1 MNAMRNRNRRW
12 LGVTLTAAALLV
24 LAPVADAAIDGI
36 SDPTPGS
43 ASFDF
48 TAKEGYVTTPDGGSI
63 YCWGYADDG
72 GSFGGVMQY
81 PGPTLIL
88 NQGDT
93 VTITLTSEIPDLST
107 PEVDYFPVSIIFPG
121 LAASASGGTCPT
133 GDDCVLTLE
142 STGPADIVTYT
153 FTADS
158 PGTYLYHS
166 GTDPKLQVEMGLLGV
181 IVVRPSAVP
190 TGGAPGTTAAEY
202 AYDHKD
208 SYFGHEYLFLH
219 TEMDPRVHQYYE
231 FGQPAGMDWDNTDWW
246 PVYWFFNGRAAP
258 DDLLASYATWLP
270 HQPYNLIPRGH
281 PGDKILM
288 RVVGGGRESHPFHHH
303 GDHALLIAR
312 DGQLLDGDSLTPE
325 LDLAYEEFTI
335 LVNPGQT
342 VDAIFDW
349 TGEKMGWD
357 IYGTVASGMP
367 AHDCID
373 TLPNDPA
380 AGCLSPEELAAI
392 DPDGL
397 CGCDCYADDPEIDPL
412 ATCDFAGPTPCY
424 PFEWCADHGKEI
436 PVLLPETQNLAFG
449 AWWSGSPYLGTGGT
463 LPPGE
468 GGLNP
473 NSAYP
478 FMWHSHTEK
487 ELTNNDIYPGGLL
500 TMFFLE
506 PHGVPID

>member
-24 LAPVADAAIDGI
+24 LAPIADAAIDGI

-63 YCWGYADDG
+63 YCWGYSDDG
-72 GSFGGVMQY
+72 ESFGGVMQY

-107 PEVDYFPVSIIFPG
+107 PAEDYFPVSIIFPG
-121 LAASASGGTCPT
+121 FSASAAGGSAGAITQ
-133 GDDCVLTLE
+133 E
-142 STGPADIVTYT
+142 STGPLDTVTYT

-231 FGQPAGMDWDNTDWW
+231 FGQPAGMEWDNTDWW

-367 AHDCID
+367 PHDCLDAYNNVTGVLGSDGYAD
-373 TLPNDPA
+373 TEA
-380 AGCLSPEELAAI
+380 QGCNPLAA
-392 DPDGL
+392 
-397 CGCDCYADDPEIDPL
+397 
-412 ATCDFAGPTPCY
+412 TPCY
-424 PFEWCADHGKEI
+424 PYEWCADHGKEI

-449 AWWSGSPYLGTGGT
+449 AWWSGSPYLGTGGA